1 MNQFKSHTV
10 NGMIYGVA
18 ASILWGSYPLW
29 YKPLHSLNAYSLLSW
44 RIVFAELFLI
54 LLIIFSGRI
63 YKIKQALQEVKIKYI
78 FVVAFILGLWWWLY
92 IYGIM
97 TNRILEAAFGYFL
110 SPVMSM
116 AVSRF
121 IFKEE
126 INKIQKLAIIIAV
139 FGVFLMAIYLLNMQT
154 FPWIAIT
161 IGFCYSFYG
170 IFKKQV
176 PGDSVIIQA
185 MEVLVLLPFALA
197 FLIYSYY
204 IGEIHIFMQDTKI
217 DLLLVST
224 GIITVLPLWWY
235 SQAAK
240 NLTVIILS
248 FIQFIPPTCNFLL
261 AYFVYKEPVPMVKFF
276 AFCLIWLA
284 LIIFMSNSIIIKRKK
299 V

>member
-1 MNQFKSHTV
+1 
-10 NGMIYGVA
+10 
-18 ASILWGSYPLW
+18 
-29 YKPLHSLNAYSLLSW
+29 
-44 RIVFAELFLI
+44 VFAESFLI
-54 LLIIFSGRI
+54 LFIIFSGRI
-63 YKIKQALQEVKIKYI
+63 YKIKQVFQEIKIKYV

-97 TNRILEAAFGYFL
+97 TDRILEVAFGYFL

-126 INKIQKLAIIIAV
+126 ITKIQKLAIMVAV
-139 FGVFLMAIYLLNMQT
+139 LGVLLMAIYLLNMQT

-176 PGDSVIIQA
+176 PGDSLIIQA
-185 MEVLVLLPFALA
+185 MEILVLLPFALS
-197 FLIYSYY
+197 FIIYSYY
-204 IGEIHIFMQDTKI
+204 IGEMHIFMQNIKI
-217 DLLLVST
+217 DLLLIST
-224 GIITVLPLWWY
+224 GIITVLPLLWY

-261 AYFVYKEPVPMVKFF
+261 AYFVYKEPVSMMKFF
-276 AFCLIWLA
+276 AFCLIWLS
-284 LIIFMSNSIIIKRKK
+284 LIIFIGNSILIKRNRL
-299 V
+299 